1 MSLIVILFLHRF
13 LLPTDIAADFF
24 LPMESVMIDTA
35 DDLFFVSERCSERP
49 SWRLTFL
56 FVVVGWRVAEPTR
69 GEYERRAA

>member
-1 MSLIVILFLHRF
+1 
-13 LLPTDIAADFF
+13 
-24 LPMESVMIDTA
+24 MIDTA